1 MGKLLLATVMMAA
14 VTVSSTDSAKI
25 SISYDMGDTRAEA
38 LREREQRREQ
48 ALEERREGGD
58 VEEHWEWREWDNEW
72 IEAYREK
79 FGASAASEIEHLDL
93 DVPDPEGEREE
104 QRDNPMQREVEG
116 D

>member
-14 VTVSSTDSAKI
+14 VTASNTDSAKI
-25 SISYDMGDTRAEA
+25 AISYDMGDTRAEA

-72 IEAYREK
+72 IEAYREN
-79 FGASAASEIEHLDL
+79 FGAGAASEIERLDL
-93 DVPDPEGEREE
+93 DVPDPEGERDEK
-104 QRDNPMQREVEG
+104 QNAPAPREVEG